1 MFQMEVELRFKML
14 PSNARNDENIKVFS
28 PQEEIA
34 DLEENI
40 HRNKKR
46 SKALMDDLEK
56 TKTTMKNQFNGLN
69 DWAKPNWHKEF
80 PEISHDI
87 PETPSI

>member
-1 MFQMEVELRFKML
+1 MEVELRFKML

-56 TKTTMKNQFNGLN
+56 TKTTMKNQLIGLN
-69 DWAKPNWHKEF
+69 D
-80 PEISHDI
+80 
-87 PETPSI
+87 

>member
-14 PSNARNDENIKVFS
+14 PSNARNDDNIKVFS

-56 TKTTMKNQFNGLN
+56 TKTTMKNQLIGLN
-69 DWAKPNWHKEF
+69 D
-80 PEISHDI
+80 
-87 PETPSI
+87 